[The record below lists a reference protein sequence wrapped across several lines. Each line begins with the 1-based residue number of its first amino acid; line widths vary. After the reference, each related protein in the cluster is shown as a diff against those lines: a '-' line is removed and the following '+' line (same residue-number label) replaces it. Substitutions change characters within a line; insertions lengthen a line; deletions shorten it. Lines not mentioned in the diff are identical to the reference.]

1 MAPDVL
7 PLFLNR
13 TVYTP
18 GAPRWCIVRNPM
30 ERWASC
36 LTWRRGPNLTFP
48 SGTWFGRASTPPEK
62 LLRVLSAGRGQIAW
76 TEELAHLQPQSW
88 FVWDGL
94 GCVQCECVVAFEQL
108 PFLTSRTV
116 RNSAHASG
124 ASVGIEQY
132 EQLPPPLR
140 LLYALDLYLW
150 QLAWQLVNTSQ
161 FCYRPLPA
169 PPDL

>member
-1 MAPDVL
+1 
-7 PLFLNR
+7 
-13 TVYTP
+13 
-18 GAPRWCIVRNPM
+18 M

-36 LTWRRGPNLTFP
+36 LTDLARRRGPNLTFP

-62 LLRVLSAGRGQIAW
+62 LLHVFSAGRGQIAW

-94 GCVQCECVVAFEQL
+94 GRVQCECVVAFEQL

-124 ASVGIEQY
+124 ASVGTERY